1 MFKDRVSVNTP
12 QSLQPRLTRPN
23 KLKTGANDDLDD
35 TVENPVIEISR
46 DIFRLESD
54 IRKLTIRVDK
64 RLITKN
70 IQDSLAHFRKNFD
83 LYFESFKKPIDPD
96 TIFTAGTNVATYGES
111 VGHVLNRFSSLGFE
125 NRRLAQQIIQRSR
138 SINSGLATKKDLFNA
153 GLKTYNE
160 ADLPKVEKISE
171 SDTRIES
178 KGAYKPFTA
187 VYTENRA
194 RAEANTIS
202 TSEVEK
208 SATPAT
214 KISDPAENKQAPVRR
229 PAKTNESTPANSQA
243 LSEQLQKNR
252 RHMQYFVANAKK
264 AEAAYNAR
272 YKRIKQLHEDAVSK
286 ITEARAEVNTLRSQI
301 TANSVAKNFEQCA
314 KEERINA
321 DFYRYSAFAYMLVFL
336 TLMGYLFIE
345 TSAAGFDWVRSALRS
360 VIALSLMIPF
370 GYAAKESRNHRQQQH
385 SYMKTAIELKTLAP
399 FKANLPESKLASL
412 REDVVQNGLKA
423 ETVGRSY
430 SDYYLMKNFDLLSEL
445 NKKLDKDA
453 KADAKV
459 KKAS

>member
-153 GLKTYNE
+153 GLKTYN
-160 ADLPKVEKISE
+160 
-171 SDTRIES
+171 
-178 KGAYKPFTA
+178 
-187 VYTENRA
+187 
-194 RAEANTIS
+194 
-202 TSEVEK
+202 
-208 SATPAT
+208 
-214 KISDPAENKQAPVRR
+214 
-229 PAKTNESTPANSQA
+229 
-243 LSEQLQKNR
+243 
-252 RHMQYFVANAKK
+252 
-264 AEAAYNAR
+264 
-272 YKRIKQLHEDAVSK
+272 
-286 ITEARAEVNTLRSQI
+286 
-301 TANSVAKNFEQCA
+301 
-314 KEERINA
+314 
-321 DFYRYSAFAYMLVFL
+321 
-336 TLMGYLFIE
+336 
-345 TSAAGFDWVRSALRS
+345 
-360 VIALSLMIPF
+360 LSLI
-370 GYAAKESRNHRQQQH
+370 H
-385 SYMKTAIELKTLAP
+385 I
-399 FKANLPESKLASL
+399 
-412 REDVVQNGLKA
+412 
-423 ETVGRSY
+423 
-430 SDYYLMKNFDLLSEL
+430 
-445 NKKLDKDA
+445 
-453 KADAKV
+453 
-459 KKAS
+459 